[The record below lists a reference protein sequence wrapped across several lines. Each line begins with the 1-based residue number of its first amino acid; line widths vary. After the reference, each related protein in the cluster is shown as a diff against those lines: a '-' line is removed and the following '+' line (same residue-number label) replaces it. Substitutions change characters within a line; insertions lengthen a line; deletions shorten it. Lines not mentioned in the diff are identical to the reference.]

1 MVAGHGISREQ
12 FERDALRLLCSELI
26 QPATRV
32 QLTGLVKDSAFRTEL
47 NRVVYEEIAAV
58 GAVPTR
64 RLRELLPGRVTLRGF
79 PDFDLREFLGRD
91 GAKDDDIDRW
101 FESLLELTEEPPEEG
116 KKAMGQSA

>member
-26 QPATRV
+26 QPVTRV

-101 FESLLELTEEPPEEG
+101 FESLLELTEGPPEEG